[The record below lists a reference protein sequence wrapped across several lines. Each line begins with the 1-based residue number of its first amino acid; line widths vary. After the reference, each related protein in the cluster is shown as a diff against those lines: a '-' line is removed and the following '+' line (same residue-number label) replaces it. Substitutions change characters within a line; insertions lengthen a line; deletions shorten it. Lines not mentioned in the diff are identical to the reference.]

1 MRSCEWSGFPVCS
14 AIIDHSALTDYEADD
29 VLVVTEPE
37 RLKALASDVRSRIIG
52 LLRERAA
59 SITELSQALGLPKG
73 TVGHHVKV
81 LEDAGLIRVV
91 ATRQVRAMTER
102 FYGRVARLFILS
114 GDEAIVGGTGE
125 AMAAMMLRQGADE
138 IPKSVASSDLITAA
152 LSHAR
157 LKPTHAR
164 RLIKRLDKLLV
175 DFRALEDPE
184 GELFGFAASL
194 YPTTPALPERSD
206 GA

>member
-1 MRSCEWSGFPVCS
+1 
-14 AIIDHSALTDYEADD
+14 
-29 VLVVTEPE
+29 
-37 RLKALASDVRSRIIG
+37 VRARIVS

-59 SITELSQALGLPKG
+59 STTELAQALGLPKG

-81 LEDAGLIRVV
+81 LESAGLIRVV

-102 FYGRVARLFILS
+102 FYGRVARLFVLS
-114 GDEAIVGGTGE
+114 GEDAFDEGTTE
-125 AMAAMMLRQGADE
+125 AVAVMLLRQGADE
-138 IPKSVASSDLITAA
+138 IPKHVADAQLITAA

-157 LKPTHAR
+157 LKPAQAR

-194 YPTTPALPERSD
+194 YPTTPALPERGD
-206 GA
+206 DA